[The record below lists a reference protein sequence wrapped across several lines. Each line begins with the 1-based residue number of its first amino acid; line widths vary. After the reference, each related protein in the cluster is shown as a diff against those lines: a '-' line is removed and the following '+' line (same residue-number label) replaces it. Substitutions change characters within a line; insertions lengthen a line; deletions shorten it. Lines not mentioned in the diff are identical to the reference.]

1 MVPVSTRNTYSILTD
16 FSLDIRKF
24 KLFLQKQ
31 ITYLSRQKIHLLKFV
46 NLKCVTLLKQITTE
60 FISADRTESKHFK
73 TILVLFL
80 KNCKAQNCLNTSS
93 ENIFAL
99 EIKAKT

>member
-1 MVPVSTRNTYSILTD
+1 M
-16 FSLDIRKF
+16 
-24 KLFLQKQ
+24 
-31 ITYLSRQKIHLLKFV
+31 

-80 KNCKAQNCLNTSS
+80 KNCKTQNCLNKSS

-99 EIKAKT
+99 EIKEKT

>member
-1 MVPVSTRNTYSILTD
+1 M
-16 FSLDIRKF
+16 
-24 KLFLQKQ
+24 
-31 ITYLSRQKIHLLKFV
+31 

-60 FISADRTESKHFK
+60 VISADRTESKHFK
-73 TILVLFL
+73 IILVLFL
-80 KNCKAQNCLNTSS
+80 KNPKAHNCLKKSS